1 MHFSPQQIDAMTL
14 WEFAACVDG
23 FVKANGGTEETAPP
37 SLEEHHAMLQKM
49 NKITS
54 RQI

>member
-1 MHFSPQQIDAMTL
+1 MHYTPQQVDAMSL

-23 FVKANGGTEETAPP
+23 FVKANGGTEEAAAPSP
-37 SLEEHHAMLQKM
+37 EEHLAMLEKM
-49 NKITS
+49 NAMTS